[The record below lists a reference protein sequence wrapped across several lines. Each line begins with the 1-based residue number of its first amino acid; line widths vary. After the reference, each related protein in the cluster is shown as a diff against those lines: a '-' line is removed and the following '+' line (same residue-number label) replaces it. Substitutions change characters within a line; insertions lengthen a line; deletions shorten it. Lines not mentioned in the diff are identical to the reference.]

1 MQQSNCCLTTVDR
14 VAVFAC
20 FAKSSPRQR
29 GDEPCSSPQTQASP
43 CTGQQAS
50 PCTGQQA
57 SPCTGPTR
65 DARSAGTGQRGRRER
80 SGAVAQRSR
89 VCCTVAC
96 CTAACCTSRGRQP
109 LGYSDRPG
117 RWSQPGSHRPNPRA
131 QDRSAVGPRAAGTA
145 YLMLN
150 KGKKDGEK

>member
-1 MQQSNCCLTTVDR
+1 MFVSTDTGVSVHR
-14 VAVFAC
+14 
-20 FAKSSPRQR
+20 
-29 GDEPCSSPQTQASP
+29 ASRRLRAP
-43 CTGQQAS
+43 
-50 PCTGQQA
+50 GQQA

-65 DARSAGTGQRGRRER
+65 DARSAGAGPTRPPR
-80 SGAVAQRSR
+80 AQRR
-89 VCCTVAC
+89 RAC

-131 QDRSAVGPRAAGTA
+131 QDRSAAGPRAAGTA

-150 KGKKDGEK
+150 KGKKTEKNKKQPRTTDGQGARAAQLCPVVMSCNFYSTFLYLWY

>member
-1 MQQSNCCLTTVDR
+1 MDLLAAEGRMQQSNCCLTTVDR

-43 CTGQQAS
+43 CTGPAGVS
-50 PCTGQQA
+50 VHRA
-57 SPCTGPTR
+57 NA

-80 SGAVAQRSR
+80 GGAGL
-89 VCCTVAC
+89 
-96 CTAACCTSRGRQP
+96 AA
-109 LGYSDRPG
+109 
-117 RWSQPGSHRPNPRA
+117 PRLA
-131 QDRSAVGPRAAGTA
+131 ALPAVGSLWATATGQAGGHSPAATARTHVPKTKAHLAQGQGTA

-150 KGKKDGEK
+150 KGKKTDKNKN